1 MAKIENQTTLYKQNV
16 EAIQSKLTEC
26 GFEENLP
33 IYAIPDAIDG
43 VLGLHKVFVCARSGT
58 LYTKEQIQKMT
69 VQQVGAMIPAVRGIL
84 LCAEGHR
91 LLIAPTDAFLPDE
104 ETGGENYKLFWGGY
118 GFDTSMVNVT
128 GQNGILEQSGK
139 TAALLDYEGY
149 SKTQIMK
156 VELEDAQVITPAGS
170 SAEETKMQTGSEV
183 YRAISRYEELTQ
195 ISGGEKGWYLPSAGE
210 LSLIYRNLDD
220 VHNLMDTF
228 NNKLGI
234 AMFTRFTTEY
244 YWSSSE
250 GSSTDAWL
258 VGFGNGSLLYNY
270 GKFYQ
275 YRARAVAAF

>member
-16 EAIQSKLTEC
+16 EKIQSKLTEC
-26 GFEENLP
+26 GFDENLP

-43 VLGLHKVFVCARSGT
+43 VLGLHKVFVCAKSGT

-118 GFDTSMVNVT
+118 GFDTSMVNIT
-128 GQNGILEQSGK
+128 GANGILEQSGN
-139 TAALLDYEGY
+139 TAALLDYDGF

-156 VELEDAQVITPAGS
+156 VELEDAQVVTPA
-170 SAEETKMQTGSEV
+170 SASTEETKTQTGSEV
-183 YRAISRYEELTQ
+183 YRAIAKYEDLTQ

-210 LSLIYRNLDD
+210 LSLIYRNLDA

-234 AMFTRFTTEY
+234 AMFTRFATEY

-250 GSSTDAWL
+250 NSSANAWG
-258 VGFGNGSLLYNY
+258 VGFSSGGLNVGI

-275 YRARAVAAF
+275 NRARAVAAF